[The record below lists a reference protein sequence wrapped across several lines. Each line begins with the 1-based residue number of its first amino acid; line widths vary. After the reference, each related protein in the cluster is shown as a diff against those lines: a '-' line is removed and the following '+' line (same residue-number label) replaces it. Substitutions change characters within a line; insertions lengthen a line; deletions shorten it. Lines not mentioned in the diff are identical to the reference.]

1 MRKTLTFLALIGTAG
16 ALAACKMPWDSEP
29 QPQAASP
36 TTESS
41 YAATQAPV
49 ETTATATPAATNAA
63 TDATAKPDT
72 SKSAPATK

>member
-1 MRKTLTFLALIGTAG
+1 MRKTLTVLALIGTAG
-16 ALAACKMPWDSEP
+16 TLAACKMPWDSEP

-41 YAATQAPV
+41 YASTPA
-49 ETTATATPAATNAA
+49 ETTATATPAATTAA

-72 SKSAPATK
+72 SKTAPATK